1 MMELLDK
8 INGYLDEIEIV
19 IKTEVPADYR
29 YRLNENFREARNAI
43 LRMQKAVE
51 EYSCRQSF
59 GYE

>member
-8 INGYLDEIEIV
+8 INGYLDEVEIV

-29 YRLNENFREARNAI
+29 YRLNENFREAQNAI

-51 EYSCRQSF
+51 EYSCR
-59 GYE
+59 

>member
-8 INGYLDEIEIV
+8 INGYLDEVEIV

-51 EYSCRQSF
+51 EYSCR
-59 GYE
+59 